1 MDLFATVL
9 KNGEITGEAYLLC
22 TFVSLGIGLFIA
34 WTYTLKSRC
43 SRSFL
48 ITLVMLP
55 AIVQMV
61 IMLVNGNIGAGV
73 AVAGA
78 FGLVRFRSAQGSG
91 QEITGIFLS
100 MAVGLATGMGYLTIA
115 ILFAVILV
123 LVDLALTFVPLGEGA
138 GQVQILK
145 ITVPEGLD
153 FEHLFDE
160 VLPRFT
166 SHSSLEEVRT
176 TGMGSMYRLTYE
188 IILRPGAS
196 TRSLLDEIRTRNGN
210 LEVSCGRPVTPEG
223 SL

>member
-1 MDLFATVL
+1 
-9 KNGEITGEAYLLC
+9 
-22 TFVSLGIGLFIA
+22 
-34 WTYTLKSRC
+34 
-43 SRSFL
+43 
-48 ITLVMLP
+48 
-55 AIVQMV
+55 
-61 IMLVNGNIGAGV
+61 MLVNGNIGAGV

-188 IILRPGAS
+188 IILRPGAA
-196 TRSLLDEIRTRNGN
+196 TRSRLDEIRTRNGN
-210 LEVSCGRPVTPEG
+210 HEVSCGRPVTPEG